1 MRKNAKP
8 IQQQA
13 ALFSTADV
21 IGAPAP
27 MNQPSADYDSCLE
40 QAILEW
46 LDGKGYA
53 PHFDEQGHIVA
64 ERPNLDAWLMHGIG
78 KEASTMDTS

>member
-1 MRKNAKP
+1 MRKKAKP
-8 IQQQA
+8 IQQQG

-21 IGAPAP
+21 TGAPAATS
-27 MNQPSADYDSCLE
+27 QPSADYDSRLE

-53 PHFDEQGHIVA
+53 PHYDEQGHIVA
-64 ERPNLDAWLMHGIG
+64 ERPNLDA
-78 KEASTMDTS
+78 